1 MNPLCLSNCSCLVSE
16 ALKVIRNLF
25 TNSRQQQNFARLLL
39 GKISGTQG
47 PVLQF
52 SLRLQKENSFFLTL
66 TSEVCPSTM
75 SSCLLTSHSGSAMV
89 TIPRHIT
96 SGFAAII
103 VTQLIYYYVPFRR
116 ALPIMNTNPA
126 STMLHPLAA
135 LKESFVHSSCKYS
148 CLPWLFPVLLW
159 TSGLHSKRLTWHSYI
174 SKVNRLSTCWLNS
187 LILKILRYSPPPKSL
202 VGEGR

>member
-1 MNPLCLSNCSCLVSE
+1 
-16 ALKVIRNLF
+16 
-25 TNSRQQQNFARLLL
+25 
-39 GKISGTQG
+39 
-47 PVLQF
+47 
-52 SLRLQKENSFFLTL
+52 
-66 TSEVCPSTM
+66 
-75 SSCLLTSHSGSAMV
+75 
-89 TIPRHIT
+89 
-96 SGFAAII
+96 
-103 VTQLIYYYVPFRR
+103 
-116 ALPIMNTNPA
+116 MNTNPA

-202 VGEGR
+202 VGEGRWSRDAQYFLLVFNLKFVYPAGRLLLWILLETTFMTRHLHSVIPSVTWVHVDPPLVLLCQNSGLCSIQPCTNLVPSLHFLSYSVSN